1 MSQQIDCHIYHRVL
15 PQSIPQ
21 RLWPRGTLLQ
31 TTITKSI
38 LWTVNRVQLEMS
50 YSKFE
55 CIFEL
60 FKLRLQ
66 WENPFCNRSKIMSF
80 YDHRAYCCIERS
92 EPFNNTLLLKN
103 TKKCYSSGIRSW
115 TPGPIEHLT
124 DCAITNCAI
133 LIKTKCWQDNFITL
147 INYVYLFITLNIAG
161 WDINKHFF
169 FNDAFRAI
177 GDFDLHLALVNTKK
191 RH

>member
-1 MSQQIDCHIYHRVL
+1 MTTVALMSQQIDCHIYHRVL

-115 TPGPIEHLT
+115 DPRAY
-124 DCAITNCAI
+124 CAFDRVRHNQ
-133 LIKTKCWQDNFITL
+133 LRYLEYNEMQFH
-147 INYVYLFITLNIAG
+147 NY
-161 WDINKHFF
+161 NK
-169 FNDAFRAI
+169 
-177 GDFDLHLALVNTKK
+177 
-191 RH
+191 